1 MNISTAFDSGSVDIV
16 SLERADDIQLK
27 IRKDSQSDFLQW
39 FHFRLQGAAGENCRI
54 RFLNA
59 GETSYVKGWEDYRA
73 VASYDRKHWFRVPTS
88 FDGKELTIEHCPQSN
103 SVYYAYFE
111 PYSSERHLDL
121 IGMACESA
129 WCEVERLGATVDGRD
144 LDLLVL
150 GDGDPAKRKI
160 WVTAR
165 QHPGETMAEW
175 FIEGLLERLLDEDD
189 AVSRS
194 LLAKATFYIVPNI
207 NPDGSARGN
216 LRTNAAGANLNRE
229 WMTPSLEFS
238 PEVYLVR
245 QKMHETGVDLF
256 LDAHGDEALPYVFV
270 AGCEGNPNYSPR
282 LMQLEN
288 AFKQYWLQSNPDFQD
303 QQGYEKDKPGEANL
317 TLATNYVGQHF
328 DCLAYTIEM
337 PFKDNANLPDEEY
350 GWSGE
355 RSRKLGASVLQ
366 PIFGVIDQLR

>member
-1 MNISTAFDSGSVDIV
+1 MKISTAFDSGSVEIV

-39 FHFRLQGAAGENCRI
+39 FHFRLQGAAGESCRI

-59 GETSYVKGWEDYRA
+59 GETSYVKGWEGYRA

-88 FDGKELTIEHCPQSN
+88 YDGKELTIEHCPQSN

-129 WCEVERLGATVDGRD
+129 WCEVERLGGTVDGRD

-150 GDGDPAKRKI
+150 GDADPAKRKI
-160 WVTAR
+160 WITAR

-229 WMTPSLEFS
+229 WMSPSLEFS

-303 QQGYEKDKPGEANL
+303 QIGYERDKPGEANL
-317 TLATNYVGQHF
+317 TLATNYVGHHF

-366 PIFGVIDQLR
+366 PVLAVIDQLR

>member
-1 MNISTAFDSGSVDIV
+1 MKISTAFDSGSVEIV
-16 SLERADDIQLK
+16 SLERADNIQLK

-59 GETSYVKGWEDYRA
+59 GETSYVKGWEGYRA
-73 VASYDRKHWFRVPTS
+73 VASYDRKHWFRVPTNY
-88 FDGKELTIEHCPQSN
+88 DGKELTIEHSPQSN

-129 WCEVERLGATVDGRD
+129 WCEVERLGGTVDGRD

-160 WVTAR
+160 WITAR

-194 LLAKATFYIVPNI
+194 LLAKATFYVVPNI

-229 WMTPSLEFS
+229 WMSPSLEFS

-288 AFKQYWLQSNPDFQD
+288 AFKQYWLQANPDFQD
-303 QQGYEKDKPGEANL
+303 QLGYEKDKPGEANL